1 MPDLRSLL
9 TEHHRWAERLGG
21 NRVDFTGQILDD
33 LELPGINLRE
43 AKLTGASLKACNLTD
58 ANLTEADLFGADLS
72 ACNLTSAKMVGADLR
87 GTKLLAATID
97 RADLRNASLT
107 EGTLVTFSDN
117 GDARFSR
124 RDGRDLHLAGGQLQ
138 GINLEGAT
146 NLTGTNLSGAKL
158 SGANLDGAIL
168 SGANLVGAILH
179 EVDTSAAHTDGA
191 LFSRLLPRSIRK
203 SVDDHHQWL
212 QSRGDEGRRL
222 FLEKQDL
229 TAIDFTGY
237 DLSASSFRGSVLVAS
252 DFSRCTLSFVDFS
265 GCDMT
270 RVKMAH
276 ADASDGRFNDCKK
289 LEANLR
295 ATTFNAE
302 EIRGP
307 DGKGTGRLVVTNL
320 TGVNLKR
327 ANLTDTQFHRATMC
341 RANLEGATIVST
353 LFGEADLEG
362 AVVARLSSKDGARFD
377 AAS

>member
-1 MPDLRSLL
+1 
-9 TEHHRWAERLGG
+9 
-21 NRVDFTGQILDD
+21 
-33 LELPGINLRE
+33 
-43 AKLTGASLKACNLTD
+43 
-58 ANLTEADLFGADLS
+58 
-72 ACNLTSAKMVGADLR
+72 MVGADLR

-138 GINLEGAT
+138 GINLDGAT
-146 NLTGTNLSGAKL
+146 IPGSIIACTDLTGASLRGAVITGADLTGANLTEVDLSGASLKDVNLTGANLSGAKL

-168 SGANLVGAILH
+168 SGANLVGALLH

-203 SVDDHHQWL
+203 SVDDHHRWL

-229 TAIDFTGY
+229 TAIDFTGH

-276 ADASDGRFNDCKK
+276 ADASGGRFNDCKM

-295 ATTFNAE
+295 AAIFNAE